1 MDSDIVQQANF
12 VAASVTEP
20 DAEFLTMFMQ
30 SLVELTSPRV
40 MSPVSLRTLADCLL
54 LLVDDSEEWP
64 AQFKTEAF
72 ADMTLAL
79 LVGLSLGKQGYE
91 LP

>member
-12 VAASVTEP
+12 VAANATEP
-20 DAEFLTMFMQ
+20 DVEFLTMFMQ
-30 SLVELTSPRV
+30 ALVELTSPRV

-54 LLVDDSEEWP
+54 LLEDDSEKWP
-64 AQFKTEAF
+64 KKFKNAAF